1 MAEKLEGFLNTKEL
15 EGRLMKTKQ
24 FTHPNEMKTHFLERL
39 SSEGHNISMPTNGY
53 FAEITP
59 AYRQE
64 LINLY
69 NGTFGIYEGVT
80 SIPDDLKVSQ
90 GALLDSLHFG
100 VDVQKE
106 EFALYTMNPGL
117 FIPEMAIL
125 TDKMLK
131 LIFEKN
137 KIGEVKALRVDLA
150 YKVNVLRVDL
160 ACKLLK
166 HPPADCTGLD
176 DYKVSFKLVN
186 HRKVI
191 DDNEQVLLV
200 PVMGSI
206 MLSTVIQDFIKR
218 GYVLK
223 TVQDTLNM
231 EKVRCI
237 TNSSDVLK
245 KYCDTPEAVSDKLK
259 AEFFP
264 YKAFFYAPV
273 IGAPS
278 TTAMVT
284 NVNLFKLC
292 ELKKLSST
300 RDLTQLGVQK
310 PKDPIDS
317 MVQESVVKTILM
329 ELKRNNPDE
338 LVRVVNKL
346 PRRDELMPNVGEE
359 EIMEKHIATYL
370 HTIKRAD
377 MVKVF
382 KVVPGASDLFKT
394 RREAFTKCE
403 RFTGTGEELNALLK
417 TSLCRVIIRKTD
429 FTLSSITC
437 TNSRDILMKL
447 YGENYFAEYEGFSV
461 RLRAALSDY
470 NDLGRSFED
479 AMNAYGL
486 EELANDTVMKSADS
500 LVKEGKC
507 TSITDALEEVAYA
520 LMQKK
525 RSARA
530 QTSNIMVRTTD
541 AYLTG
546 NSAEDYYR
554 YIDPSKVVNVFVLS

>member
-1 MAEKLEGFLNTKEL
+1 MAEKLEGVLNTKEL

-24 FTHPNEMKTHFLERL
+24 FTHPDEMKTHFLERL

-69 NGTFGIYEGVT
+69 NGTFGVYEGVT

-100 VDVQKE
+100 VDIQTE

-117 FIPEMAIL
+117 FIPEMTIL

-150 YKVNVLRVDL
+150 YKM
-160 ACKLLK
+160 LK
-166 HPPADCTGLD
+166 QTPDDCSGSD
-176 DYKVSFKLVN
+176 DYEVSFKLVN

-200 PVMGSI
+200 PVIGSI
-206 MLSTVIQDFIKR
+206 MLSSVIQDFIKR

-300 RDLTQLGVQK
+300 RELTQLGVQK
-310 PKDPIDS
+310 PKDPVDS

-359 EIMEKHIATYL
+359 EITEKHIASYL

-403 RFTGTGEELNALLK
+403 HFTGTGGELNALLK
-417 TSLCRVIIRKTD
+417 TSICRVIIRKAD

-470 NDLGRSFED
+470 NDLGRPFED

-486 EELANDTVMKSADS
+486 EELANDTVMKSAES

-507 TSITDALEEVAYA
+507 TSITDALEEAAYA
-520 LMQKK
+520 SLQKK
-525 RSARA
+525 KASSA

-546 NSAEDYYR
+546 NGAEDYYR
-554 YIDPSKVVNVFVLS
+554 YIDPSKIVNVFVLS

>member
-1 MAEKLEGFLNTKEL
+1 MAEKLEGVLNTKEL

-24 FTHPNEMKTHFLERL
+24 FTHPNEMKTHFLEKL
-39 SSEGHNISMPTNGY
+39 SSDDHNISMPTNGY

-59 AYRQE
+59 EYRQE
-64 LINLY
+64 LLNLY

-90 GALLDSLHFG
+90 GALLDSMHFG
-100 VDVQKE
+100 VDIQTE

-117 FIPEMAIL
+117 LIPDMTIL
-125 TDKMLK
+125 PDKMLK
-131 LIFEKN
+131 QIFDKN
-137 KIGEVKALRVDLA
+137 KIGELKAFRVDME
-150 YKVNVLRVDL
+150 YN
-160 ACKLLK
+160 LLES
-166 HPPADCTGLD
+166 G
-176 DYKVSFKLVN
+176 DYNVSFKLVN

-191 DDNEQVLLV
+191 DDDSQVLLV
-200 PVMGSI
+200 PVISSI
-206 MLSTVIQDFIKR
+206 MLSSVIQDFIKR

-231 EKVRCI
+231 EKIRCI
-237 TNSSDVLK
+237 TNAQDVLK
-245 KYCDTPEAVSDKLK
+245 KYCDTPDAISETLK

-292 ELKKLSST
+292 ELKKLSSS
-300 RDLTQLGVQK
+300 RELTQLGIQK

-317 MVQESVVKTILM
+317 MVQESVVKSIMM

-346 PRRDELMPNVGEE
+346 PRRAELMPNVGEE
-359 EIMEKHIATYL
+359 EITERHIASYL

-382 KVVPGASDLFKT
+382 KVVPGASDLFAK

-403 RFTGTGEELNALLK
+403 HFTGTGSELNALLK
-417 TSLCRVIIRKTD
+417 SSLCRVIIRKKD

-437 TNSRDILMKL
+437 TNSRDILTKV

-461 RLRAALSDY
+461 RLRAAISDY
-470 NDLGRSFED
+470 NDLGRPLDDSLK
-479 AMNAYGL
+479 ANGL
-486 EELANDTVMKSADS
+486 EELQGISEVAQS
-500 LVKEGKC
+500 LVKEGEC
-507 TSITDALEEVAYA
+507 SSITDALEQAAYN
-520 LMQKK
+520 LTERKK
-525 RSARA
+525 KASA
-530 QTSNIMVRTTD
+530 QTSNIMVRTVD

-546 NSAEDYYR
+546 NGAEEYYR
-554 YIDPSKVVNVFVLS
+554 YIDPSKIVSVFVLS